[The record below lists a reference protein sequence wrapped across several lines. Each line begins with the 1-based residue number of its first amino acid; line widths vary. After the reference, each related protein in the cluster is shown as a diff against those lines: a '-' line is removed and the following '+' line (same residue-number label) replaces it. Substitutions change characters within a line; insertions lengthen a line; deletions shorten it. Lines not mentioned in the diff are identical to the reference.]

1 MRLIL
6 GSASP
11 RRAHLLRRLGAVF
24 DVRSADVDESAL
36 HGEAPDIYV
45 QRVAQAKLDALLKK
59 GDPAAPGATLLL
71 TADTTV
77 AIGGEILVK
86 PEGREDAYRM
96 LKRLSGQTHTV
107 FTALCLIPVS
117 SRNTR
122 PTTMLVRTEVDFTEL
137 SDKLIVDYL
146 ATDEPWDKAGAYAI
160 QGLGGSFVREIR
172 GSVSNVIGLPLVE
185 TRELLQG
192 AGLPMTV
199 ASSSIND
206 TTGES
211 SR

>member
-11 RRAHLLRRLGAVF
+11 RRAQLLRQLGAAF
-24 DVRSADVDESAL
+24 DVRSADVDESVL
-36 HGEAPDIYV
+36 HAEAPDAYV
-45 QRVAQAKLDALLKK
+45 IRVAQAKLDALLKK
-59 GDPAAPGATLLL
+59 AEFEESVATLLL

-77 AIGGEILVK
+77 TVGGEILVK

-96 LKRLSGQTHTV
+96 LKRLSGQTHKV
-107 FTALCLIPVS
+107 FTALCLTAVS
-117 SRNTR
+117 RGNTR
-122 PTTMLVRTEVDFTEL
+122 PTTMLVGTEVDFTEL
-137 SDKLIVDYL
+137 SEKLIVDYL

-160 QGLGGSFVREIR
+160 QGLGGSFVRQIR

-185 TRELLQG
+185 TRELLQD

-199 ASSSIND
+199 ASSSTND
-206 TTGES
+206 TSGER